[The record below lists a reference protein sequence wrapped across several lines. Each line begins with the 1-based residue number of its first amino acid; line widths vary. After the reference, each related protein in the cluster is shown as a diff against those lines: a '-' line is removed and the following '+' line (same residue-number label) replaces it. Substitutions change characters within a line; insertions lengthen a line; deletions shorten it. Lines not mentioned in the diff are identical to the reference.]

1 MIYIKGEKIHTN
13 NRCAFVC
20 LRFLLKSWHEAQFTR
35 NHRNSACCLL
45 TALRMS
51 GYWEPWQCPAR
62 PCSTEPQLPAAA
74 VWSRLGAAR
83 RGVLPPAGQRGLE
96 LFPIV
101 VVNVSRRT
109 RLHLQ
114 QSAATPAD
122 EASLTGQSWEHQGA
136 HRRLRWPRGRVHGER
151 KEVRG
156 PADIPGSDFPPA
168 AGDDGD
174 VQGRAAGP
182 TSAKQ
187 QNIDGPIRKVKTS
200 TVRQRSPFRVLFI
213 YLYFFNLQLNHQ
225 HKTCCVQ
232 YSAALTLLFIALTW
246 TERARLIKIRLY
258 LTILNVCVKSVE
270 SHRSSYLRW
279 NTFGLDMSCILHR
292 QLYIFFLDYESL
304 YLWYLLINVSA
315 TSIFCCARERHISIF
330 LIKN

>member
-156 PADIPGSDFPPA
+156 PADIPGSIWLSTCCGRWWRCPRQSSWPNKRKTTEYWWTNSESEDLYSPPKISI
-168 AGDDGD
+168 
-174 VQGRAAGP
+174 P
-182 TSAKQ
+182 CS
-187 QNIDGPIRKVKTS
+187 
-200 TVRQRSPFRVLFI
+200 FYLFI
-213 YLYFFNLQLNHQ
+213 FF
-225 HKTCCVQ
+225 
-232 YSAALTLLFIALTW
+232 
-246 TERARLIKIRLY
+246 
-258 LTILNVCVKSVE
+258 
-270 SHRSSYLRW
+270 
-279 NTFGLDMSCILHR
+279 
-292 QLYIFFLDYESL
+292 
-304 YLWYLLINVSA
+304 
-315 TSIFCCARERHISIF
+315 
-330 LIKN
+330 